1 MAALIYSMCA
11 LTALLCAVLLL
22 QAYWRGGYR
31 LLLWSGLCF
40 AGLDQQRASGRRQD
54 RAADGGPVDVALG
67 RGARREVLAADA
79 FFLLFAV
86 AFALDAATRLMLGM
100 SELSDEQEPL
110 FYLAR
115 LVTFGL
121 ILLAIA
127 DKNRGG
133 GGS

>member
-79 FFLLFAV
+79 RPLLPFAV

-100 SELSDEQEPL
+100 SELSDVS
-110 FYLAR
+110 R
-115 LVTFGL
+115 CSTW
-121 ILLAIA
+121 
-127 DKNRGG
+127 RGW
-133 GGS
+133 